1 MTRQNSLA
9 VAAHLN
15 WVQLPH
21 STNRPQIWSLE
32 KRKMGT
38 IIVIAMIFGTLLAIA
53 AIICGTILIIL
64 KTRDSRIT
72 DGKSKSEEAM
82 IIQEIYQ
89 GLNTMEQRIESLETI
104 LMDSQGK
111 DQKKKWKIITD
122 GKAVYTAQE
131 TVFSLAS
138 AEVLQSTLTFQYSG

>member
-1 MTRQNSLA
+1 
-9 VAAHLN
+9 
-15 WVQLPH
+15 
-21 STNRPQIWSLE
+21 
-32 KRKMGT
+32 
-38 IIVIAMIFGTLLAIA
+38 MIFGTLLAIA
-53 AIICGTILIIL
+53 AIICGTILFIL

-111 DQKKKWKIITD
+111 DQKKK
-122 GKAVYTAQE
+122 
-131 TVFSLAS
+131 
-138 AEVLQSTLTFQYSG
+138 